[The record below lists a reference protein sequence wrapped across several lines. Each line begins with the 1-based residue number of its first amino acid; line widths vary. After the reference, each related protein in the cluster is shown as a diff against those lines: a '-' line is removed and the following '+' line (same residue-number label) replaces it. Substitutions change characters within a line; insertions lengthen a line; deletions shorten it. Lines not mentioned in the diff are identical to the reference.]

1 MIVGLLI
8 LVGIFYCRRYGESAR
23 FFFMKVKGVVLWLS
37 TSVLWTREETMNV
50 RNREDL
56 LSGS

>member
-8 LVGIFYCRRYGESAR
+8 LVGIFYCLRYGESAR
-23 FFFMKVKGVVLWLS
+23 FFFMKEKGVVLWLS

-50 RNREDL
+50 RDR
-56 LSGS
+56 